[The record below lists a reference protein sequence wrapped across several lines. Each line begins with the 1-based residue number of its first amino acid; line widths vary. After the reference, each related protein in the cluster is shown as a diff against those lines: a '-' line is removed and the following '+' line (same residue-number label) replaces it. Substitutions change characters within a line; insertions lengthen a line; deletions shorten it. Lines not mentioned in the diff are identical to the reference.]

1 MSMAGNPIAQF
12 SRLRVLVVC
21 EADDHGQTLLRHLQ
35 RTRAAVRHQWPAP
48 DRIGENADVLFCDYG
63 PGLGRRLAWMPGE
76 AEAAL
81 IVLLP
86 QNGRFD
92 LHELQ
97 VACPNA
103 VLHRPYQPH
112 AIDAAL
118 LIAHDQFTFFKR
130 QKSRITR
137 MEENVRAM
145 REIEKA
151 KQMIM
156 LRDHVSEAEA
166 FRTLRDI
173 AMKKRATIASIAS
186 KLVDT
191 SDSLI

>member
-1 MSMAGNPIAQF
+1 MAANPVSQF
-12 SRLRVLVVC
+12 SRLRLLVVC
-21 EADDHGQTLLRHLQ
+21 EADDEGQTLLRHLQ

-48 DRIGENADVLFCDYG
+48 DRIGENADVLFCEYG
-63 PGLGRRLAWMPGE
+63 PGLGSRLAWMPGE

-86 QNGRFD
+86 HNGRFD
-92 LHELQ
+92 FNELQ
-97 VACPNA
+97 AACPNA
-103 VLHRPYQPH
+103 VLHRPYLPH
-112 AIDAAL
+112 AVDAAL
-118 LIAHDQFTFFKR
+118 LVANDQFAFFKR

-145 REIEKA
+145 RDIEKA
-151 KQMIM
+151 KQLIM
-156 LRDHVSEAEA
+156 LRDRVSEAEA

-191 SDSLI
+191 SDSLV

>member
-1 MSMAGNPIAQF
+1 MTINPVSQF
-12 SRLRVLVVC
+12 SRLRMLAVC
-21 EADDHGQTLLRHLQ
+21 EADDDGQTLLRHLQ

-48 DRIGENADVLFCDYG
+48 DRIGENTDVLFCEYG
-63 PGLGRRLAWMPGE
+63 PGLGSRLAWMPGE

-92 LHELQ
+92 FNELQ

-103 VLHRPYQPH
+103 VLHRPYQPS

-118 LIAHDQFTFFKR
+118 MIAHDQFAFFKR

-145 REIEKA
+145 RDIEKA
-151 KQMIM
+151 KQLIM
-156 LRDHVSEAEA
+156 TRDRIGEAEA
-166 FRTLRDI
+166 FRILRDM
-173 AMKKRATIASIAS
+173 AMKKRMTVASIAS

-191 SDSLI
+191 SDSLV

>member
-1 MSMAGNPIAQF
+1 MAINPLSQL
-12 SRLRVLVVC
+12 SRLRLLVVC
-21 EADDHGQTLLRHLQ
+21 EPDEEGHNLLRHLQ

-48 DRIGENADVLFCDYG
+48 DRIGEDADVLLCDYG
-63 PGLGRRLAWMPGE
+63 PGLGKRLAWMPGE

-92 LHELQ
+92 FNELHI
-97 VACPNA
+97 ACPNA
-103 VLHRPYQPH
+103 VLHRPYLPH

-118 LIAHDQFTFFKR
+118 LVAHDQFAFFKR
-130 QKSRITR
+130 QKSRIAR
-137 MEENVRAM
+137 MEENSRAM
-145 REIEKA
+145 RDIEKA

-156 LRDHVSEAEA
+156 LRDRVSEAEA
-166 FRTLRDI
+166 FRMLRDI

-191 SDSLI
+191 SDSLV